1 MSPIQKSFV
10 THDGQIGNYWVV
22 DGVYMSSDMS
32 SARAFVRLYP
42 TEEAFLSGG
51 NAIYQGE
58 VILSQNE
65 NPVSMNAL
73 VNLVEQKLV
82 TIPGNFLSGTII

>member
-10 THDGQIGNYWVV
+10 TPDGQVGEFWVV
-22 DGVYMSSDMS
+22 DGVYMTNDMS

-42 TEEAFLSGG
+42 NQNDFLSGV

-58 VILSQNE
+58 VILTNND
-65 NPVSMNAL
+65 NPLVMNKL
-73 VNLVEQKLV
+73 INLVEQKLV
-82 TIPGNFLSGTII
+82 TLPGNFLSGTII